1 MMCRHPF
8 TKDPTGQGL
17 ILAEDPTV
25 GVLFPCGQCL
35 PCRINRR
42 RVWTLR
48 ILFESLAYENSSF
61 VTLTYSDDDLPF
73 SYPSYSPS
81 LCKRD
86 VQLFIKRLRFHYHTK
101 VRYYVCGEYGP
112 STNRP
117 HYHGVLFGVSP
128 FDLHPDWMS
137 CPTSTIHNR
146 SLLFRLWTHGNVS
159 VGTLERDSAQYVAG
173 YVTKK
178 FITRHDER
186 LREFSLMSLK
196 PGVGAYALEFLESS
210 LATVDPLRFGGTVR
224 VDGRV
229 YPIGRYLFRKLAERL
244 ELPERIEEVVKN
256 LRGDFFE
263 YKKSRTNLDFLSWC
277 VQKDS
282 QAFLNLES
290 RFRLK
295 TRGVL

>member
-8 TKDPTGQGL
+8 TKDPSGAGL
-17 ILAEDPTV
+17 ILAEDPTI

-48 ILFESLAYENSSF
+48 IMFESLAYDESSF
-61 VTLTYSDDDLPF
+61 VTLTYSDDSLPF
-73 SYPSYSPS
+73 SYPTYSPS

-86 VQLFIKRLRFHYHTK
+86 IQLFIKRLRFHYKRK

-112 STNRP
+112 STFRP
-117 HYHGVLFGVSP
+117 HYHGIFFGVSP
-128 FDLHPDWMS
+128 FTLHPDWMS
-137 CPTSTIHNR
+137 CATSTIHNP
-146 SLLFRLWTHGNVS
+146 SLLFRLWSHGQVS
-159 VGTLERDSAQYVAG
+159 VGNCEKNSAQYVAG

-178 FITRHDER
+178 FITRHDDR
-186 LREFSLMSLK
+186 PREFSLMSLK
-196 PGVGAYALEFLESS
+196 PGIGAYALES
-210 LATVDPLRFGGTVR
+210 LTAALGAVDPLRFGGSVR
-224 VDGRV
+224 FDGHL
-229 YPIGRYLFRKLAERL
+229 YPLGRYLFQRLAEKL
-244 ELPERIEEVVKN
+244 ELPERIENVVKD

-263 YKKSRTNLDFLSWC
+263 YKKSRSTLDFLSWC

-290 RFRLK
+290 RFKIK
-295 TRGVL
+295 TGGIL